1 MSPVGGETV
10 QHTHVPGI
18 KRRAVGTKGARES
31 IAPLDLG
38 RNRCKTCSIEKD
50 NSILTC
56 PFQIFR
62 FSAGPETA
70 DETSSRIFQQ
80 YTKVSLINDNF
91 IPLVP

>member
-18 KRRAVGTKGARES
+18 KRRAVGIKGARES

-38 RNRCKTCSIEKD
+38 RNKCETCSIEKAFYFD
-50 NSILTC
+50 FPL
-56 PFQIFR
+56 QISR

-80 YTKVSLINDNF
+80 YTKVSLINDNYM
-91 IPLVP
+91 LLAS